1 MDSVIEFLQP
11 AIDLLVRL
19 PIYVGEQDRWILIL
33 IATMATAGG
42 MGAVTRNEELGLL
55 GKVTVCALLYVTLFG
70 LGLLLTYFAPIFFD
84 MAQLARN
91 QAPR

>member
-11 AIDLLVRL
+11 AIDLVARV
-19 PIYVGEQDRWILIL
+19 PIYVAEQDRWVLIL
-33 IATMATAGG
+33 IAVVATAGG
-42 MGAVTRNEELGLL
+42 VGAVTRNEELGLL
-55 GKVTVCALLYVTLFG
+55 GKMAVCTLLFATLFG

-84 MAQLARN
+84 MAQLARS